1 MILCQMKNK
10 YKEINKKIEKN
21 WNFYFLFNFNLL
33 NFMKKLIRNII
44 FISKTFINYITY
56 YINIILH
63 IHIAI
68 INI

>member
-63 IHIAI
+63 IAI

>member
-44 FISKTFINYITY
+44 FISKTFINCITY

-63 IHIAI
+63 IAI

>member
-21 WNFYFLFNFNLL
+21 WNFYFFFNFNLL

-63 IHIAI
+63 IAI

>member
-21 WNFYFLFNFNLL
+21 WNFYFFFNFNLL

-63 IHIAI
+63 IDI